1 MDLKRYYR
9 LHPDGLCRVEVDPVK
24 DKPHFIVLFKRFDNE
39 TGVELSPEPHYVTKE
54 GLEKDKQDLLIQLD
68 AVNSILGDIEKL

>member
-1 MDLKRYYR
+1 MLDLKRFYR
-9 LHPDGLCRVEVDPVK
+9 LFPNGLCRVERVD
-24 DKPHFIVLFKRFDNE
+24 DKGLVVLFKRFDNE

-54 GLEKDKQDLLIQLD
+54 GLEKDKQELLIQLD

>member
-9 LHPDGLCRVEVDPVK
+9 LHPDGLCRVEIDPSKGIV
-24 DKPHFIVLFKRFDNE
+24 VLFKRFDNE
-39 TGVELSPEPHYVTKE
+39 TGAELSPEPHYVTKE

-68 AVNSILGDIEKL
+68 VVNSILADIEKL